1 MALGLTGR
9 YLGGQAAQ
17 QWQRFDARGGDPDQ
31 FAGWF
36 YQGIRAANTLPVN
49 KEGSVSSLCLETIE
63 VVDPLLSTTFHVL
76 NVGAEGIC
84 STRIDFQLGTNGGN
98 INRIGRTREAVG
110 AKYFPRDEPRACWRD
125 A

>member
-36 YQGIRAANTLPVN
+36 CQVIRAANTLPVIE
-49 KEGSVSSLCLETIE
+49 EGSVSSSRLETIE
-63 VVDPLLSTTFHVL
+63 VVDPFVQQYFHVL
-76 NVGAEGIC
+76 NAFAEGFVRPELTF
-84 STRIDFQLGTNGGN
+84 SLVLTARILTDRFN
-98 INRIGRTREAVG
+98 
-110 AKYFPRDEPRACWRD
+110 
-125 A
+125 

>member
-36 YQGIRAANTLPVN
+36 GQRMASAITLPVSE
-49 KEGSVSSLCLETIE
+49 EGRGSSACLETIE
-63 VVDPLLSTTFHVL
+63 VVGPL
-76 NVGAEGIC
+76 
-84 STRIDFQLGTNGGN
+84 
-98 INRIGRTREAVG
+98 
-110 AKYFPRDEPRACWRD
+110 
-125 A
+125 

>member
-49 KEGSVSSLCLETIE
+49 EEGSVSSLCLETIE

-98 INRIGRTREAVG
+98 INRIARTREAVG
-110 AKYFPRDEPRACWRD
+110 AKYFPRDEPCA
-125 A
+125 